1 MLRRLY
7 YLWVLAVVCLV
18 AGSCTSRHTPTV
30 APHRSPTASSTFAS
44 VSPTVTTTVTST
56 ASAIVFQSTPA
67 YPSPRFPGATNPEV
81 TQDTID
87 STICVSGYTRAK
99 RPPTSYTTPIKVA
112 LLAELHLPGTIYD
125 YELDH
130 KLAEEAGG
138 DPRDPLNLWME
149 PLRGPFGALAKDQ
162 IEDRVHRDICSR
174 KLPLAAAQAIFLGNL
189 WWTAQIP

>member
-7 YLWVLAVVCLV
+7 YLGVLAAICLV
-18 AGSCTSRHTPTV
+18 VGSCTSRHTPPVT
-30 APHRSPTASSTFAS
+30 PHRSPTASSTFAF
-44 VSPTVTTTVTST
+44 VVPDPTATST

-67 YPSPRFPGATNPEV
+67 YPSSQFPGATNPEV

-87 STICVSGYTRAK
+87 STICVSGYTTKK

-112 LLAELHLPGTIYD
+112 LLAELHLSGTIYD

-130 KLAEEAGG
+130 KLAEEVGG
-138 DPRDPLNLWME
+138 DPRDPRNLWME

-174 KLPLAAAQAIFLGNL
+174 KISLAAAQAIFLGNL